1 MSELV
6 STICKNCGA
15 QLDAGAASNGVIRCG
30 YCRSVFTLPK
40 KEASP
45 AALQFLRIAE
55 HDLDTGN
62 FDGAYEGYKKA
73 AELDSTEPEAY
84 FGMALAEFKVQYLKD
99 TVNNRLQPVCHE
111 VTDKSF
117 TENKN
122 YKTALELATA
132 AQRAQYERQ
141 GEDIDY
147 IRGEFLRLK
156 NSGVEYDCFI
166 CVKVTDDETKM
177 RTSDYKDADD
187 IYFELKGKGYKPFF
201 SERELKNV
209 SGADYEARI
218 LYALY
223 SSECMLVV
231 CNNEEYL
238 KTPWVKNEYTRFL
251 KLIGDEVKESDS
263 ITIVYSGKPIEKLAG
278 KNGKIQGIDLTKI
291 NSFERIEKF
300 VENHTP
306 AGRARRK
313 QEAATKTS
321 EAEELKRKIEEQ
333 ARILKNI
340 QAPAPTSNGVSV
352 ESLML
357 RARQELDN
365 NNGKKA
371 TEYLNRVLD
380 IDPTNAEA
388 WWLAMLAEFSC
399 KDEEAFFKQ
408 LNVYT
413 CSTMQ
418 YKLQNSVNLKNAQKY
433 ADAALKEKIDK
444 FLARSEE
451 AHQKTVQ
458 LQKIF
463 IIGCGGV
470 LKEYHGTG
478 GEVVIPEGVTAIDS
492 WVFKYNKNI
501 TKVVFPDSLKRVGD
515 YAFVECKNLV
525 SVKFN
530 HGLYSIGKYAFGIC
544 GLSEISIPNSVYE
557 IWDCAFVR
565 CARLTKVTIPDSV
578 HVLGSG
584 AFDNCTR
591 LSEITIPQRF
601 KPDLRRVFGGE
612 KIGLFGPKIKVN
624 FT

>member
-291 NSFERIEKF
+291 NSFERIETF

-313 QEAATKTS
+313 QEAAT
-321 EAEELKRKIEEQ
+321 AQ
-333 ARILKNI
+333 ARVSAFV
-340 QAPAPTSNGVSV
+340 QSSAPATNGANV

-357 RARQELDN
+357 RAKQELDN
-365 NNGKKA
+365 NDGKKA
-371 TEYLNRVLD
+371 TEYLNRILD

-408 LNVYT
+408 FNVLT
-413 CSTMQ
+413 CNMIQ
-418 YKLQNSVNLKNAQKY
+418 YKPQNSVNLKNAQKY
-433 ADAALKEKIDK
+433 ADTVLKYKIDK
-444 FLARSEE
+444 FLTRCEE
-451 AHQKTVQ
+451 AYQKAEQ

-463 IIGCGGV
+463 VSENGV
-470 LKEYHGTG
+470 LKRYCGTG
-478 GEVVIPEGVTAIDS
+478 GEVVIPEGITSIDNL
-492 WVFKYNKNI
+492 VFQDNINI
-501 TKVVFPDSLKRVGD
+501 TKVVFPDSLEKVGD
-515 YAFVECKNLV
+515 YAFAGCKNLV
-525 SVKFN
+525 SVKLNF
-530 HGLYSIGKYAFGIC
+530 GLGSIGKYAFAMC
-544 GLSEISIPNSVYE
+544 SGLTEITIPNSVYE
-557 IWDCAFVR
+557 IWIGAFAR
-565 CARLTKVTIPDSV
+565 CTRLTKITVPDSV
-578 HVLGSG
+578 QTLMIS
-584 AFDNCTR
+584 AFINCTS
-591 LSEITIPQRF
+591 LSEITVPLRF
-601 KPDLRRVFGGE
+601 KSYLRSVFGGE
-612 KIGLFGPKIKVN
+612 KIGLFGPKIKVK